1 MIDIC
6 LLFVTLIS
14 IIFGTIYGIFAGSLS
29 IIGLFVATIFSGRN
43 WQSIVYNTDRWISF
57 AAYMFVALIC
67 GIIQM
72 KYQDEKEMLE
82 KENQLL
88 NERNELLSIS
98 YEDAA
103 YNRKKYRIR
112 VYNFRE
118 RSIKLER
125 KRKFEN
131 YIKKQIL

>member
-1 MIDIC
+1 M
-6 LLFVTLIS
+6 FVT
-14 IIFGTIYGIFAGSLS
+14 
-29 IIGLFVATIFSGRN
+29 
-43 WQSIVYNTDRWISF
+43 
-57 AAYMFVALIC
+57 LIC

-72 KYQDEKEMLE
+72 KYQDEKKMLE

>member
-6 LLFVTLIS
+6 LLFVSLIN
-14 IIFGTIYGIFAGSLS
+14 IIFETIYGIFAGSLS

-88 NERNELLSIS
+88 NERNELLSIL

-112 VYNFRE
+112 VYNFSE